1 MAKKINTKKKEKKA
15 KPVSKPLKKAVKSA
29 PKKAVKSAP
38 KKVAKSAPKKI
49 AKSIVKKVVKIA
61 KKIKQNSASKKVV
74 KPIAK
79 KVKPIAKKAVKPATK
94 KVLKSVSKKVIKPIA
109 KKAVKPIVK
118 KVVKSASK
126 KELKNKIVTKSVIK
140 STKSKQI
147 LERKNVS
154 KKNTSKPIEAIALK
168 VKNAKSKK
176 VESKKK
182 GKKSDDDDVEVKD
195 DYEKPDEEDVVVEGG
210 LEEIVLLDLEGIS
223 SPEIDEDEDGVPEKR
238 GRGRRKKNHG
248 KSTGGSMEAYIRNR
262 PLQIDLSKPL
272 IKKGLVEPP
281 KPFINNN
288 DKRTRYSDKELAE
301 FKKLILEKLK
311 EAQTDYDLLKQTLS
325 NEDNHGTD
333 DTSPSFKLLE
343 DGSDVM
349 SKEETAQLAIRQ
361 EKYIINLKNA
371 LIRIE
376 NKAYGICR
384 VTGKLIPKERL
395 RSVPHA
401 TLGIEAKINQS
412 S

>member
-1 MAKKINTKKKEKKA
+1 MAKKINNKKKEKKA

-29 PKKAVKSAP
+29 PKKV
-38 KKVAKSAPKKI
+38 

-74 KPIAK
+74 KPIVK

-126 KELKNKIVTKSVIK
+126 KELKNKIVTKS
-140 STKSKQI
+140 KQI
-147 LERKNVS
+147 LEKKDVS

-168 VKNAKSKK
+168 VKNSKSKK

-182 GKKSDDDDVEVKD
+182 GKNSDDDDDVEVKD
-195 DYEKPDEEDVVVEGG
+195 DYEKPDEEDAVVEGG
-210 LEEIVLLDLEGIS
+210 LEELVLLDLEGIS

-262 PLQIDLSKPL
+262 PLQIDISKPL

-361 EKYIINLKNA
+361 EKYIVNLKNA

>member
-1 MAKKINTKKKEKKA
+1 MAKKINNKKKEKKA

-29 PKKAVKSAP
+29 PKKV
-38 KKVAKSAPKKI
+38 

-74 KPIAK
+74 KPIVK

-126 KELKNKIVTKSVIK
+126 KELKNKIVTKS
-140 STKSKQI
+140 KQI
-147 LERKNVS
+147 LEKKNVS

-168 VKNAKSKK
+168 VKNSKSKK

-182 GKKSDDDDVEVKD
+182 GKNSDDDDDVEVKD
-195 DYEKPDEEDVVVEGG
+195 DYEKPDEEDAVVEGG
-210 LEEIVLLDLEGIS
+210 LEELVLLDLEGIS

-361 EKYIINLKNA
+361 EKYIVNLKNA

>member
-1 MAKKINTKKKEKKA
+1 MAKKINNKKKEKKA

-29 PKKAVKSAP
+29 PKKV
-38 KKVAKSAPKKI
+38 
-49 AKSIVKKVVKIA
+49 AKSIVKKAVKIA

-74 KPIAK
+74 KPIVK

-126 KELKNKIVTKSVIK
+126 KELKNKIVTKS
-140 STKSKQI
+140 KQI
-147 LERKNVS
+147 LEKTNVS
-154 KKNTSKPIEAIALK
+154 KKNNSKPIEAIALK

-182 GKKSDDDDVEVKD
+182 GKNSDDDDDVEVKD
-195 DYEKPDEEDVVVEGG
+195 DYEKPDEEDAVVEGG
-210 LEEIVLLDLEGIS
+210 LEELVLLDLEGIS

-262 PLQIDLSKPL
+262 PLQIDISKPL

-288 DKRTRYSDKELAE
+288 DKRTRYSDKELSE

>member
-1 MAKKINTKKKEKKA
+1 MAKKINNKKKEKKA

-29 PKKAVKSAP
+29 PKKV
-38 KKVAKSAPKKI
+38 

-74 KPIAK
+74 KPIVK

-126 KELKNKIVTKSVIK
+126 KELKNKIVTKS
-140 STKSKQI
+140 KQI
-147 LERKNVS
+147 LEKKNVS

-182 GKKSDDDDVEVKD
+182 GKNSDDDDDVEVKD
-195 DYEKPDEEDVVVEGG
+195 DYEKPDEEDAVVEGG
-210 LEEIVLLDLEGIS
+210 LEELVLLDLEGIS

-262 PLQIDLSKPL
+262 PLQIDISKPL

-361 EKYIINLKNA
+361 EKYIVNLKNA